1 MQTDTQSALQNEINI
16 ADPSEHPLMAE
27 GQPQGATRDEI
38 LDLQERLVS
47 GVSSGQLQSPEMPLR
62 HIFTD
67 GAYARE
73 LTMPAGC
80 VVVGKIHKHA
90 HLNFITKG
98 KVAVA
103 TEFGKEVFTAPY
115 TFVSEPGT
123 KRVVY
128 ILEDTVWTTVHVTTE
143 TDLEKIEDYVIA
155 KSFEE
160 YDEYARSRKEQ
171 L

>member
-1 MQTDTQSALQNEINI
+1 MQTDTQSTVLSDIRI
-16 ADPSEHPLMAE
+16 SDPSEHPLMAE
-27 GQPQGATRDEI
+27 GTPQTTREEI
-38 LDLQERLVS
+38 MDLQDRL
-47 GVSSGQLQSPEMPLR
+47 SSAVAQGQFKEPEMPLR

-73 LTMPAGC
+73 LTMPAGS
-80 VVVGKIHKHA
+80 VVIGKIHKHA

-98 KVAVA
+98 KVAVV
-103 TEFGKEVFTAPY
+103 TEFGKEVYTAPY

-128 ILEDTVWTTVHVTTE
+128 ILEDTVWTTVHVTPE

-160 YDEYARSRKEQ
+160 YDEYIRSRKEQ
-171 L
+171 Q

>member
-1 MQTDTQSALQNEINI
+1 MQTDTQSSVLNDIRI
-16 ADPSEHPLMAE
+16 SDPSEHPLMAE
-27 GQPQGATRDEI
+27 GQPEVTREAI
-38 LDLQERLVS
+38 LDIQERLSAAVAN
-47 GVSSGQLQSPEMPLR
+47 GELQEPVMPLR

-73 LTMPAGC
+73 LTMPAGS
-80 VVVGKIHKHA
+80 VVIGKIHKHS

-103 TEFGKEVFTAPY
+103 TEFGQEVYTAPY
-115 TFVSEPGT
+115 TFVSQPGT

-128 ILEDTVWTTVHVTTE
+128 ILEETVWTTVHVTPE

-160 YDEYARSRKEQ
+160 YDEYIRSRKEQ
-171 L
+171 Q

>member
-1 MQTDTQSALQNEINI
+1 MQPDIQEQILLDIDISNPSAN
-16 ADPSEHPLMAE
+16 PLVAE
-27 GQPQGATRDEI
+27 GKPGASREEI
-38 LDLQERLVS
+38 LNVQDNLMS
-47 GVSSGQLQSPEMPLR
+47 GVANGALVEPEMPLK
-62 HIFTD
+62 HYFTD

-73 LTMPAGC
+73 LTMPKGAM
-80 VVVGKIHKHA
+80 VVGKIHKHA

-98 KVAVA
+98 KVAVV
-103 TEFGKEVFTAPY
+103 TEFGKEVYTAPY
-115 TFVSEPGT
+115 TFISQPGT

-160 YDEYARSRKEQ
+160 YDEFVRSRKEQ

>member
-1 MQTDTQSALQNEINI
+1 MQTSTQSTVLNDICI
-16 ADPSEHPLMAE
+16 SDPSEHPLVAE
-27 GQPQGATRDEI
+27 GKPKVTREEI
-38 LDLQERLVS
+38 MDLQDRLSVAVAQ
-47 GVSSGQLQSPEMPLR
+47 GEFKEPEMPLR

-73 LTMPAGC
+73 LTMPAGS
-80 VVVGKIHKHA
+80 VVIGKIHKHA

-98 KVAVA
+98 KVEVA
-103 TEFGKEVFTAPY
+103 TEFGREVFTAPY

-123 KRVVY
+123 KRAVY
-128 ILEDTVWTTVHVTTE
+128 ILEDTVWTTVHVTQE

-160 YDEYARSRKEQ
+160 YDEYVRSRKEQ
-171 L
+171 Q